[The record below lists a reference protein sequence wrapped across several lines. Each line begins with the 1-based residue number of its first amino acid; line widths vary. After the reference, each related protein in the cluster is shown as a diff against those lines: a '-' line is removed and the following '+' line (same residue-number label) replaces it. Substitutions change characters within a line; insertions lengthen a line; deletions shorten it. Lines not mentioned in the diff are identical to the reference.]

1 MGIYGN
7 FIKLSNETL
16 SQTSLSEQEILE
28 IFSSM
33 IMESYIDSLDDEDE
47 DEFIEEGVN
56 IDALKTF
63 YTFKK
68 DIKKKT
74 KELKKNIKSKN
85 KADAKKNIKELKDI
99 ISKAEKEI
107 DKLDWDSGVSS
118 ILAFFAYFVQY
129 LGSMLAVPFALVKPV
144 NFVAKITGSPFG
156 AAMIG
161 NIIADVWT
169 LGRSIKEL
177 IDASRA
183 SSAFNKSK
191 GSYAKKSNM
200 IRAKIIMYFE
210 KIKDSYG
217 KLEKEIDKI
226 EEDKDK

>member
-7 FIKLSNETL
+7 SIKLSNETP
-16 SQTSLSEQEILE
+16 SQSLSEQEILE

-56 IDALKTF
+56 IDALKAF

-144 NFVAKITGSPFG
+144 NFVAKITGSPVG
-156 AAMIG
+156 AGMIG
-161 NIIADVWT
+161 SFIADIWV
-169 LGRSIKEL
+169 LARSIKEM

-183 SSAFNKSK
+183 SSAFSKSK

-210 KIKDSYG
+210 KVKDSYT

-226 EEDKDK
+226 EEEKKDK